1 MKKVLFLMFL
11 LVSMGANAQSLIG
24 TWSTHPETDEDG
36 DKTSWGLVFHQGNKM
51 ILRMT
56 MASNDDEVGTFELV
70 TDIPGTYKHDS
81 NTLTINVDPQKATGR
96 IENMVYKGEMADL
109 IKESPEIKKSIEK
122 VIENQ
127 VEEKVKKD
135 FADLSAVSYDLT
147 ITKLTANSLFLK
159 GDKDFIVDS
168 NNEIIEFFRVK

>member
-1 MKKVLFLMFL
+1 MKKVLFIMFL

-56 MASNDDEVGTFELV
+56 MASNDDEVGSFEFV
-70 TDIPGTYKHDS
+70 MDIPGTYKHNG
-81 NTLTINVDPQKATGR
+81 NTLTINVDPQKTTGKM
-96 IENMVYKGEMADL
+96 ENMVYKGEMAKL
-109 IKESPEIKKSIEK
+109 IKESPEMKETFEKMIKNQIE
-122 VIENQ
+122 
-127 VEEKVKKD
+127 EEITKG
-135 FADLSAVSYDLT
+135 FADQAAVSYDVT

-168 NNEIIEFFRVK
+168 NNDFIEFFRVK

>member
-1 MKKVLFLMFL
+1 MKKVLFFMFL
-11 LVSMGANAQSLIG
+11 LVSMGVNAQSLIG
-24 TWSTHPETDEDG
+24 TWSTHPETDKDG

-56 MASNDDEVGTFELV
+56 LATIDDEVGSFEFV
-70 TDIPGTYKHDS
+70 MDILGTYKRNG
-81 NTLTINVDPQKATGR
+81 NTLIINIDPQKATGR
-96 IENMVYKGEMADL
+96 IENMVYKGEMATL
-109 IKESPEIKKSIEK
+109 IKESPEIKESIEK

-127 VEEKVKKD
+127 VEEEIKKG
-135 FADLSAVSYDLT
+135 FADQKSVSYNVT

-168 NNEIIEFFRVK
+168 NKDFIEFFRVK